1 MTIRLATPAD
11 LPAIVALTERRRAQY
26 QAYQPT
32 FWRPAPNAAQAQEAF
47 FQTLFDRQDHH
58 LLVHEGETGVDG
70 FVIARIVPSPPVYAP
85 GGSTCSIDDFV
96 APWPAPGKELLEAA
110 IAWAKE
116 QGAAQV
122 VVVTAERDEA
132 KRAMLAGSGLSI
144 ASEWWTR
151 PI

>member
-11 LPAIVALTERRRAQY
+11 LPAIVALTEHRRSQY

-32 FWRPAPNAAQAQEAF
+32 FWCTAPNAAEAQGAF
-47 FQTLFDRQDHH
+47 FQTLFDRADHH
-58 LLVHEGETGVDG
+58 FLVHASSSGVDG
-70 FVIARIVPSPPVYAP
+70 FLIARLVPSPPVYAP
-85 GGSTCSIDDFV
+85 GGPTCSIDDFV
-96 APWPAPGKELLEAA
+96 APWPLPGSELLDAA

-122 VVVTAERDEA
+122 VVVTAQKDEL
-132 KRAMLAGSGLSI
+132 KRAMLAECGLTV
-144 ASEWWTR
+144 ASEWWTK

>member
-1 MTIRLATPAD
+1 MPVRLAAPVD
-11 LPAIVALTERRRAQY
+11 LPAIIALTEQRRAQY

-47 FQTLFDRQDHH
+47 FQTLFDRKDHVF
-58 LLVHEGETGVDG
+58 LVHEGDPGVDG
-70 FVIARIVPSPPVYAP
+70 FIIARIVPSPPVYAP

-96 APWPAPGKELLEAA
+96 APWPTPGETLLQAA
-110 IAWAKE
+110 IDWAKE

-122 VVVTAERDEA
+122 VVVTAEKDEA
-132 KRAMLAGSGLSI
+132 KRSMLAECGLSI
-144 ASEWWTR
+144 ASEWWTK

>member
-1 MTIRLATPAD
+1 LTIRRATPTD
-11 LPAIVALTERRRAQY
+11 LPAIIALTEKRRAQY

-47 FQTLFDRQDHH
+47 FQTLFDRPDH
-58 LLVHEGETGVDG
+58 LFLVHEAPEGVDG
-70 FVIARIVPSPPVYAP
+70 FLVARLVPSPPVYAP

-96 APWPAPGKELLEAA
+96 APWPIPGDTLLEAA
-110 IAWAKE
+110 ITWAKE

-122 VVVTAERDEA
+122 VVVTAEKDQA
-132 KRAMLAGSGLSI
+132 KRAMLAQCGLTI
-144 ASEWWTR
+144 ASEWWTK

>member
-32 FWRPAPNAAQAQEAF
+32 FWRPAPNAAEAQGAF
-47 FQTLFDRQDHH
+47 FQTLFDRADHH
-58 LLVHEGETGVDG
+58 FLVHESSSGVDG

-85 GGSTCSIDDFV
+85 GGPTCSIDDFI
-96 APWPAPGKELLEAA
+96 APWLVTGTALLEAA

-122 VVVTAERDEA
+122 VVVTAQKDET
-132 KRAMLAGSGLSI
+132 KRVMLADCGLTV
-144 ASEWWTR
+144 ASEWWTK